1 MLSSLILNLLDTDA
15 KPYLSSHLLKSGSIV
30 IYLSF
35 RMTVSFPLTFA
46 VNSTLTEEETNFC
59 FVKVT
64 VFAGF
69 SDIAASA
76 SLTKAEIEASH
87 AVLS

>member
-1 MLSSLILNLLDTDA
+1 M
-15 KPYLSSHLLKSGSIV
+15 
-30 IYLSF
+30 
-35 RMTVSFPLTFA
+35 SFPLTFT
-46 VNSTLTEEETNFC
+46 VSSTLTEEETNFY

>member
-46 VNSTLTEEETNFC
+46 VNSTLTEEETNFY
-59 FVKVT
+59 FVKVI